1 MARVHEAAAIQE
13 LRRLIPRC
21 LLPDQIRL
29 GHALLRA
36 KTRRAAASPPPV
48 ARLLAEA
55 RASIRTRERRAAI
68 LPGIAYPPELP
79 ITARKDEIVAA
90 LRAHR
95 VVVVAGETGSGKTT
109 QLPKMCLEAG
119 LGLRARIGCTQPRR
133 VAALAI
139 SRRLA
144 AELGVPWGRE
154 VGCKIRFADDTAP
167 ETSIK
172 VMTDGILLAE
182 LQGDPLLAEYE
193 ALILDEAHE
202 RSLNIDFLLG
212 YLKQLLARRDDL
224 KLVITSATIDTAL
237 FARAFGGAPVIE
249 VSGRLYPVE
258 TRYSPLNEHATE
270 DGEVTYIDAAVNV
283 VGRLLEESPAGDVL
297 VFLPS
302 ERDLHETCDLL
313 EARHGARLD
322 VVPLFGRLA
331 AGDQQRVFA
340 PGPRRRV
347 VVATNIA
354 ETSLTVPR
362 IRYVVDSGLA
372 RLSRYSP
379 GTRTHRL
386 PVEPVSQSSA
396 NQRAGRCGRVA
407 DGVCVRLYSEDD
419 FHARRPFT
427 EPEIQRCDLAEVI
440 LRMKAWQL
448 GEVETFPFLES
459 PAPAAIH
466 AAYQLLQEIGALDDR
481 RALTPLGRDLGRLP
495 VDPAIG
501 RMLLQARAEDVLP
514 EVLIIAAGL
523 SIQDPRER
531 PLEQKDAAQAA
542 HRRFQDPRSDFL
554 TLLNIWHAY
563 HDQWEAL
570 KTQNQM
576 RKFCKAHFLS
586 YVRMREWRDV
596 HAELEEAVA
605 ELGEPPPASAPASG
619 SPDTAGQAPA
629 SGLRPPAS
637 DFPPRYAAIHRSILT
652 GLWGHVLRREDRNL
666 YRAGGGRQVM
676 VFPGSGLFAKGATE
690 TTARAGRVSLPDQ
703 SPPKAAQPAWL
714 VAGEIV
720 ETSRPYAR
728 TVAAIDP
735 AWIIELAPHLI
746 RTSYDQAR
754 WDPAA
759 GRVLARERVVLRGL
773 VLRERTV
780 GYGAVNPAEA
790 TALFIRAAL
799 VEAGASETNAGTEAL
814 QAASPDGGAQLHR
827 ARRSGP
833 SHPAIQT
840 EGPARRGLAAP
851 DKPSP
856 AVAPPARA
864 RRFLDHNRRLR
875 EKIELWQTR
884 LSHRVVPDLDEAL
897 VAFYTARLSQV
908 SSWPDLDRALKASAP
923 DFLCAT
929 AADLLGA
936 HADAFNADAFP
947 DELTLAGRPVPVAYA
962 YAPGREHDGVT
973 LRLAVPLAELVDAT
987 RLDWLVPALREERIA
1002 HLLRELP
1009 KALRRPLMPLNAA
1022 AREIAAHVPAAAGDF
1037 LAALS
1042 AFVQRRY
1049 GVAIPVTAWPV
1060 GGLPDHLRPRVELVA
1075 GDGRLLAAG
1084 RDLAALV
1091 EQARQHRT
1099 PAETE
1104 AWQQAARHWERYGL
1118 REWNFGDLPETITVA
1133 DFGGLP
1139 LRAWPGLHLEAG
1151 AVHLRLFRAAAEAQA
1166 ATRAAVPRLAE
1177 IVLQRELAAMQKDLR
1192 SLRAHGVLYATLGG
1206 ADELL
1211 DSAWENLRRHLLP
1224 APDPAPRTAAAFAAY
1239 LERVRAGMPGLVAR
1253 LAAAVGAVLRA
1264 RQEALLCRR
1273 PFAGMEAELNALV
1286 PARFLAQVPFER
1298 LPHLPRYLQALR
1310 VRAER
1315 AALNP
1320 AKDAAKV
1327 ARVQPY
1333 AEALR
1338 HLAGAAKSV
1347 AARAAW
1353 HRLRW
1358 LIEEFKVSVFAPEL
1372 GTAEKVSPQRL
1383 DEVLTELRQAVG

>member
-36 KTRRAAASPPPV
+36 NARCAAASPLPV

-68 LPGIAYPPELP
+68 LQGIAYPAELP

-144 AELGVPWGRE
+144 EELGVTWGRE
-154 VGCKIRFADDTAP
+154 VGCKIRFADVTRP
-167 ETSIK
+167 ESALK

-193 ALILDEAHE
+193 ALIIDEAHE

-258 TRYSPLNEHATE
+258 TRYSPLDEHAE
-270 DGEVTYIDAAVNV
+270 EEGEVTYIDATVSV

-297 VFLPS
+297 VFMPG
-302 ERDLHETCDLL
+302 ERDIHETCDLL

-362 IRYVVDSGLA
+362 IRYVVDTGLA

-407 DGVCVRLYSEDD
+407 DGVCVRLYREDD

-448 GEVETFPFLES
+448 GEVETFPFLE
-459 PAPAAIH
+459 PPTPAAVNT
-466 AAYQLLQEIGALDDR
+466 AYQLLQEIGALDDQ
-481 RALTPLGRDLGRLP
+481 RALTPLGRDLARLP

-501 RMLLQARAEDVLP
+501 RMLLQARAEDALP
-514 EVLIIAAGL
+514 EVLVIAAGL

-531 PLEQKDAAQAA
+531 PLAQKDAAQAA

-554 TLLNIWHAY
+554 TLLNIWSAY
-563 HDQWEAL
+563 HDPWEAL
-570 KTQNQM
+570 KTQNLM
-576 RKFCKAHFLS
+576 RQFCKAHFLS
-586 YVRMREWRDV
+586 FARMREWRDV

-605 ELGEPPPASAPASG
+605 ELGELRPASAPASD
-619 SPDTAGQAPA
+619 SPNTAGQ
-629 SGLRPPAS
+629 PPAS

-652 GLWGHVLRREDRNL
+652 GLWGHVLHREDRNL
-666 YRAGGGRQVM
+666 YRAAGGRLVM
-676 VFPGSGLFAKGATE
+676 VFPGSGLFARGATA
-690 TTARAGRVSLPDQ
+690 TTARTGRASLPDQ
-703 SPPKAAQPAWL
+703 PPPKVAQPEWL

-720 ETSRPYAR
+720 ETTRPYAR

-746 RTSYDQAR
+746 RTTHDQAR

-759 GRVLARERVVLRGL
+759 GRVLARERMLLRGL
-773 VLRERTV
+773 VLRERAV

-790 TALFIRAAL
+790 TAIFIRAAL
-799 VEAGASETNAGTEAL
+799 VEDGASETNAGTEAT
-814 QAASPDGGAQLHR
+814 QAALHAGGARPRRALTSSSAHNTGRGEASAVSRPPAR
-827 ARRSGP
+827 ARER
-833 SHPAIQT
+833 
-840 EGPARRGLAAP
+840 L
-851 DKPSP
+851 
-856 AVAPPARA
+856 APPARA
-864 RRFLDHNRRLR
+864 RRFLEHNRRLR

-884 LSHRVVPDLDEAL
+884 LSHRVVPDLDKAL
-897 VAFYTARLSQV
+897 VEFYTARLSQV
-908 SSWPDLDRALKASAP
+908 SSWPDLDRALKAAPP
-923 DFLCAT
+923 DFLCGT
-929 AADLLGA
+929 AADLLGG
-936 HADAFNADAFP
+936 HAAAFNAEAFP
-947 DELTLAGRPVPVAYA
+947 DELTLAGHPVPVAYA

-973 LRLAVPLAELVDAT
+973 LQLAVPLAELVDAAQ
-987 RLDWLVPALREERIA
+987 LDWLVPALREERIA

-1022 AREIAAHVPAAAGDF
+1022 AREIAALVPAAGGDF

-1042 AFVQRRY
+1042 SFVQRRY
-1049 GVAIPVTAWPV
+1049 GVQIPVSAWPLDR
-1060 GGLPDHLRPRVELVA
+1060 LPEHLRPRVELVA

-1084 RDLAALV
+1084 RDLAALR

-1099 PAETE
+1099 PAETD
-1104 AWQQAARHWERYGL
+1104 AWQQATRRWERYGL

-1133 DFGGLP
+1133 DFGGVP
-1139 LRAWPGLHLEAG
+1139 LRAWPGLHLEDG
-1151 AVHLRLFRAAAEAQA
+1151 AVHLRLFREAAEALA

-1177 IVLQRELAAMQKDLR
+1177 IVLQRELAAVQKDLR
-1192 SLRAHGVLYATLGG
+1192 SLRAHGVLYATLGA

-1224 APDPAPRTAAAFAAY
+1224 APDPAPRTAAAFKAY
-1239 LERVRAGMPGLVAR
+1239 LERVRAGMPGLVSR
-1253 LAAAVGAVLRA
+1253 LAAAVGAILQA
-1264 RQEALLCRR
+1264 RQEVLLCRR
-1273 PFAGMEAELNALV
+1273 PFAGMEVELNALV
-1286 PARFLAQVPFER
+1286 PARFLAHVPFER

-1327 ARVQPY
+1327 VRVRPY
-1333 AEALR
+1333 AGALR
-1338 HLAGAAKSV
+1338 QLAAGAKSV

-1372 GTAEKVSPQRL
+1372 GTAEKVSPHRL
-1383 DEVLTELRQAVG
+1383 DEVLTELRQAVE